1 MAVERASDGA
11 GEVVALRADDPAF
24 WLHQGHELLLRNRH
38 HDAGACFDQALSSAP
53 DDILA
58 LNARARTH
66 LALGELEPAL
76 ALLEQACELD
86 DGIAELWNNRGV
98 AQARSG
104 DHQAALH
111 SFAQALALDPTDSSV
126 LCNRAMALVG
136 AGEHVAALADL
147 NAAVQLVPTSL
158 AGWSSKGATHL
169 RVGQLRLARHA
180 FQHASRIAWR
190 QGGPKRYAGALMILA
205 SSIGLVLRLQPTRS

>member
-58 LNARARTH
+58 LNA
-66 LALGELEPAL
+66 
-76 ALLEQACELD
+76 
-86 DGIAELWNNRGV
+86 RGV